1 MEFMPFIFVSLVFIV
16 FGIALGFFSP
26 KKKIWWY
33 GYRTPQSMKS
43 DASYVLANRI
53 SGRIMLLLGLFIFI
67 ASAKLETY
75 LTSRIMFAGIV
86 FLFIFTEWKL
96 YQFHK
101 TIV

>member
-75 LTSRIMFAGIV
+75 LTSTLMFAGIV

>member
-26 KKKIWWY
+26 KEKIWWY

-67 ASAKLETY
+67 ASGKLETY
-75 LTSRIMFAGIV
+75 LTSTIMFAGIV

>member
-75 LTSRIMFAGIV
+75 LTSTLMFAGIV
-86 FLFIFTEWKL
+86 FLFTFTEWKL